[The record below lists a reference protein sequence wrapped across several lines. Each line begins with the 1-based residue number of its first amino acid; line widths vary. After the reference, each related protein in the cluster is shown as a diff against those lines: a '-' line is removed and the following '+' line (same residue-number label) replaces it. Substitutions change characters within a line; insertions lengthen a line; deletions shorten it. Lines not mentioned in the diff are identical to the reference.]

1 MATIWKGA
9 ISFGLVT
16 IPANLEPAVR
26 ERSGLSFRQLHGKD
40 LAPIKMERVCSRDRE
55 PVPWGEIVKGF
66 EYAPD
71 RFVVMEQ
78 ADFDA
83 AAPPKSKL
91 LELEQFVALA
101 DIDPRFFDTPYLLRP
116 GAHGEKAYALLREA
130 LRETERV
137 GIGKITLREKQHLAA
152 VRPSGDALIVQ
163 FMRFA
168 PDLVD
173 IEAYAFPS
181 ASAVRPQELAMARQL
196 VENLSE
202 QFEPARFHDETTER
216 LQAVIDAK
224 LAGMDVPREDIS
236 QEPEGTRV
244 IDLMARLEESL
255 KQGRGGNGAKPKRGE
270 TTREASET
278 RAVRK
283 PRSAKTAASR
293 TRPSGEPA
301 KTRPTRRRSA

>member
-26 ERSGLSFRQLHGKD
+26 ERSGLAFRQLHRDD
-40 LAPIKMERVCSRDRE
+40 LAPIRMERVCSRDRA
-55 PVPWGEIVKGF
+55 PVAWSDIVKGF

-71 RFVVMEQ
+71 RFVVMEK

-83 AAPPKSKL
+83 ASPPRSKL
-91 LELEQFVALA
+91 LELEQFVALS
-101 DIDPRFFDTPYLLRP
+101 DIDPRYFDTPYLLRP

-130 LRETERV
+130 LRETGRV

-173 IEAYAFPS
+173 VDAYAFPA
-181 ASAVRPQELAMARQL
+181 ASAVRPQELTMARQL

-202 QFEPARFHDETTER
+202 AFDPARFRDETTER
-216 LQAVIDAK
+216 LRAVIDAK
-224 LAGMDVPREDIS
+224 LAGMDVPREEIVD
-236 QEPEGTRV
+236 EPEGTRV
-244 IDLMARLEESL
+244 IDLMARLQESL
-255 KQGRGGNGAKPKRGE
+255 TRVRGGTKRASSAGDAEPRAAKKAAGARKR
-270 TTREASET
+270 
-278 RAVRK
+278 
-283 PRSAKTAASR
+283 PRGVAAKARGS
-293 TRPSGEPA
+293 
-301 KTRPTRRRSA
+301 RRSA

>member
-26 ERSGLSFRQLHGKD
+26 ERSGLSFRQLHRD
-40 LAPIKMERVCSRDRE
+40 DHSPIKMERVCSRDRA
-55 PVPWGEIVKGF
+55 PVAWSEIVKGF

-83 AAPPKSKL
+83 AAPPRSKL
-91 LELEQFVALA
+91 LELEQFVALT

-130 LRETERV
+130 LRETGRV
-137 GIGKITLREKQHLAA
+137 GIGKITLRDKQHLAA

-173 IEAYAFPS
+173 VDAYAFPS

-202 QFEPARFHDETTER
+202 EFEPTRFHDETTER
-216 LQAVIDAK
+216 LRAVIDAK
-224 LAGMDVPREDIS
+224 LAGMDVPHDEIDV
-236 QEPEGTRV
+236 EPEGTRV

-255 KQGRGGNGAKPKRGE
+255 KRPKGSAAKKARRAEP
-270 TTREASET
+270 EAEPRT
-278 RAVRK
+278 ARTKTARARPRPEPAK
-283 PRSAKTAASR
+283 PRS
-293 TRPSGEPA
+293 
-301 KTRPTRRRSA
+301 TRRRSA

>member
-26 ERSGLSFRQLHGKD
+26 ERSGLAFRQLHRAD
-40 LAPIKMERVCSRDRE
+40 LSPIKMERVCSRDRA

-71 RFVVMEQ
+71 RFVVMEK
-78 ADFDA
+78 ADLDA
-83 AAPPKSKL
+83 AAPPRSKL
-91 LELEQFVALA
+91 LELEPFVALA
-101 DIDPRFFDTPYLLRP
+101 DNDPRFCDPPDQQRP
-116 GAHGEKAYALLREA
+116 RAPGEKAYALLREA

-173 IEAYAFPS
+173 VDAYAFPA

-202 QFEPARFHDETTER
+202 PFEPPKAPAADKFTTEELPNIELATRAADAGAAPGQEWWTAFHSPKLDETTER
-216 LQAVIDAK
+216 LRAVIDAK
-224 LAGMDVPREDIS
+224 LAGMDVPHEEMDV
-236 QEPEGTRV
+236 EPEGTRV

-255 KQGRGGNGAKPKRGE
+255 KRPRGGA
-270 TTREASET
+270 
-278 RAVRK
+278 
-283 PRSAKTAASR
+283 RSSSKR
-293 TRPSGEPA
+293 TR
-301 KTRPTRRRSA
+301 R

>member
-26 ERSGLSFRQLHGKD
+26 ERSGLSFRQLHRDD
-40 LAPIKMERVCSRDRE
+40 LAPIRMERVCSRDRA
-55 PVPWGEIVKGF
+55 PVAWSDIVKGF

-71 RFVVMEQ
+71 RFVVMEKE
-78 ADFDA
+78 DFDA
-83 AAPPKSKL
+83 ASPPRSKL
-91 LELEQFVALA
+91 LELEQFVALS
-101 DIDPRFFDTPYLLRP
+101 DIDPRYFDTPYLLRP

-130 LRETERV
+130 LRETGRV

-173 IEAYAFPS
+173 VDAYAFPA
-181 ASAVRPQELAMARQL
+181 ASAVRPQELTMARQL

-202 QFEPARFHDETTER
+202 SFDPARFRDETTER
-216 LQAVIDAK
+216 LRAVIDAK
-224 LAGMDVPREDIS
+224 LAGMDVPREEIVD
-236 QEPEGTRV
+236 EPEGTRV
-244 IDLMARLEESL
+244 IDLMARLQESL
-255 KQGRGGNGAKPKRGE
+255 TQARGGTKRASSAGDAEPRAAKKAGGARRRQRGN
-270 TTREASET
+270 A
-278 RAVRK
+278 
-283 PRSAKTAASR
+283 AKARGS
-293 TRPSGEPA
+293 
-301 KTRPTRRRSA
+301 RRSA